1 MTAPI
6 LISAE
11 ELRELLS
18 GEVRPCVLDVRYRL
32 GFADGHDQYLA
43 GHIPG
48 AVFADLEEDLAG
60 HGAPSDGRHPLP
72 DDAALEASARAW
84 GIRAGQTVVVY
95 DDARSLPASRAWWAL
110 RRAGIDDVR
119 LLDGGLAAWIEA
131 GGAVAPGEV
140 VPEPGDV
147 TLTRPGAAGV
157 LTAGQVAEWDG
168 ILLDA
173 RAPERFRGESE
184 PIDPFAGHIPG
195 ARNLPISEMLTEDGR
210 FRSPERIAAAF
221 AAVGVGSGPGV
232 GPGVGSGSG
241 SGVDS
246 GSGAGSGPGA
256 EAGVGALPGSGVDA
270 LPDADGEKVEA
281 RIAAYCGSGVT
292 AAQLAL
298 AGALIGRDVAVFPG
312 SWSAWSNTPGLPVA
326 TGE

>member
-11 ELRELLS
+11 ELRELLVES
-18 GEVRPCVLDVRYRL
+18 SPRVLDVRYRL
-32 GFADGHDQYLA
+32 GFTDGHEQYLA

-48 AVFADLEEDLAG
+48 AVFADLEGELAG
-60 HGAPSDGRHPLP
+60 HGAPSEGRHPLP
-72 DDAALEASARAW
+72 DDAALEASARGW
-84 GIRAGQTVVVY
+84 GIHAGQTVVVY

-110 RRAGIDDVR
+110 RRAGIGDVR
-119 LLDGGLAAWIEA
+119 LLDGGLAAWIVA
-131 GGAVAPGEV
+131 GGAVDPGEV

-147 TLTRPGAAGV
+147 VLARPGAVGV
-157 LTAGQVAEWDG
+157 LTTGQVAEWDG

-184 PIDPFAGHIPG
+184 PIDPVAGHIPG
-195 ARNLPISEMLTEDGR
+195 ARNLPISEVLTEDGR

-221 AAVGVGSGPGV
+221 AAVGA
-232 GPGVGSGSG
+232 
-241 SGVDS
+241 
-246 GSGAGSGPGA
+246 GSGAGA
-256 EAGVGALPGSGVDA
+256 GVDA
-270 LPDADGEKVEA
+270 GAGEA

-298 AGALIGRDVAVFPG
+298 AGALIGREVVVFPG

>member
-11 ELRELLS
+11 ELRTWLDSDEPP
-18 GEVRPCVLDVRYRL
+18 RVLDVRYRL
-32 GFADGHDQYLA
+32 GFSDGHEQYLA
-43 GHIPG
+43 GHISG
-48 AVFADLEEDLAG
+48 AVFADLEGEFAR

-72 DDAALEASARAW
+72 GDAALEVAARGW
-84 GIRAGQTVVVY
+84 GIRDGQTVVVY

-110 RRAGIDDVR
+110 RRAGIGDVR
-119 LLDGGLAAWIEA
+119 LLDGGLAAWIAA
-131 GGAVAPGEV
+131 GGAVDPGEV

-147 TLTRPGAAGV
+147 VLARPGAAGV
-157 LTAGQVAEWDG
+157 LTTGQVAEWDG

-184 PIDPFAGHIPG
+184 PIDPIAGHIPG
-195 ARNLPISEMLTEDGR
+195 ARNLPISEVLTEDGR

-221 AAVGVGSGPGV
+221 ASAGVGSGA
-232 GPGVGSGSG
+232 
-241 SGVDS
+241 
-246 GSGAGSGPGA
+246 GAGA
-256 EAGVGALPGSGVDA
+256 GVDA
-270 LPDADGEKVEA
+270 GAGET

-298 AGALIGRDVAVFPG
+298 AGALIGREVVVFPG